1 MASLRSLSKEQKE
14 AVGLLQVGTFL
25 EYFDLM
31 LYVHMAV
38 LLNELFFP
46 KSDPHTAAVVAAFA
60 FCTTYVMRPFGAM
73 LFGYIGDHAGRKM
86 TVVMTTAMMSIS
98 CIIMANVP
106 TYAQIGISAAWVVT
120 ICRIVQGLSSMGEI
134 IGAQIYITE
143 TIKTRAQYVAVSLI
157 VLASALGTVAAL
169 GIATLVT
176 RSCFEWRTAFWIGA
190 GIAVVGSLA
199 RTRLRET
206 PEFLEMQ
213 RKKQQKEATRDDSG
227 DAHRINASK
236 KNLMYY
242 YFIESIYSLIFYLTF
257 FFFNPILNSFGYS
270 PEDIIY
276 HNFILSLFAI
286 VCHLVVIYFV
296 TFVHP
301 LKILNVRSKFCF
313 LILLLLPFLINSC
326 YVPWHIFCLQ
336 CVLLVARGGST
347 PADTIFIRSIR
358 IDKRFTLVTLNYAV
372 SRAVIQVISAFGL
385 IYLTEWFGYWGLW
398 IIALPLSF
406 AYMSSIRHFEKLEG
420 LRPDKSSNPDL
431 GVEHGKAA

>member
-1 MASLRSLSKEQKE
+1 MAIFNTLSKEQKE
-14 AVGLLQVGTFL
+14 AVGLLQIGTFL

-86 TVVMTTAMMSIS
+86 TVVMTTSMMAIS
-98 CIIMANVP
+98 CVIMANVP

-176 RSCFEWRTAFWIGA
+176 RSCFEWRVAFWIGA
-190 GIAVVGSLA
+190 CIAVVGSYA

-206 PEFLEMQ
+206 PEFLAMK

-257 FFFNPILNSFGYS
+257 FFFNPILKSFGYS

-296 TFVHP
+296 TFAHP
-301 LKILNVRSKFCF
+301 LKILDVRSKFCF
-313 LILLLLPFLINSC
+313 LILLLLPFLINNC
-326 YVPWHIFCLQ
+326 YVPWHIFFLQ
-336 CVLLVARGGST
+336 CVLLIARGGST

-358 IDKRFTLVTLNYAV
+358 VDKRFTLVTLNYAV
-372 SRAVIQVISAFGL
+372 SRAVIQVVSAFGL

-431 GVEHGKAA
+431 GVEYGKAA